1 MTTLFPGTWEL
12 GRKDRLCKNIGKM
25 RRQFPEVFNI
35 QPRSFVLPNDADE
48 WRLECERFPDGRV
61 GSFQLALFCTV
72 DDSQCVTM

>member
-48 WRLECERFPDGRV
+48 WRLITATGRY
-61 GSFQLALFCTV
+61 LPEETV
-72 DDSQCVTM
+72 VVR